1 MIHRIFRERG
11 IKSFTMVI
19 MLSAILA
26 LTAGACGGEPDQSST
41 GETTGE
47 NTQQD
52 DLSPAEATVGPDESS
67 AMMPAGGEEP
77 DPAQPPPENPPRGVE
92 TFEAGTND
100 IVDGEVDYERTPPT
114 NGDHAALWQN
124 CGFYDE
130 PVRDENAVHSLDHGA
145 VWITY
150 DPEIPQEEI
159 ETLRPYGEQRYVLIS
174 PYPDQPAPVIAT
186 SWRNQLRLE
195 DAQDPRLEQFVEQFR
210 VSETAP
216 LSGNGCTGGFGE
228 PLS

>member
-1 MIHRIFRERG
+1 MFEERR
-11 IKSFTMVI
+11 IKSFVAVAV
-19 MLSAILA
+19 LSATLA
-26 LTAGACGGEPDQSST
+26 FTAGACGGGQDRSST

-47 NTQQD
+47 STQRD
-52 DLSPAEATVGPDESS
+52 SLVPAEATVGPDESS

-77 DPAQPPPENPPRGVE
+77 DPAQPPPANPPQGVE

-100 IVDGEVDYERTPPT
+100 IVEGEVDYERTPPT

-150 DPEIPQEEI
+150 EPDLPQEQI
-159 ETLRPYGEQRYVLIS
+159 EALRPYGEQRYVLVS
-174 PYPDQPAPVIAT
+174 PYPGQPAPVIVT

-195 DAQDPRLEQFVEQFR
+195 DAQDPRLERFVEQFR

-216 LSGNGCTGGFGE
+216 LSGNGCTGGVGD